1 MRSDATLPVI
11 FILSA
16 IVLSLIYGQAVLKIV
31 ILSPFIFILLGFII
45 APIIKIL
52 EYFKA
57 VKKEEG

>member
-11 FILSA
+11 FILGA
-16 IVLSLIYGQAVLKIV
+16 IVLALIYGQAVLKII

-45 APIIKIL
+45 APIIKVL

-57 VKKEEG
+57 VKK

>member
-45 APIIKIL
+45 APFIKGD
-52 EYFKA
+52 K
-57 VKKEEG
+57 